1 MVTIKDISR
10 VAGVS
15 TATVS
20 KVLNGDYSKVS
31 DQTKQR
37 VLKTAKELGYRP
49 NRLARGLVQSKTN
62 IIGLIVP
69 DIANPYFADLARGVE
84 DTARTQGY
92 KMILSNSDESAEKE
106 REYLEV
112 LLEYNADGIIITG
125 NNTSEDDLAEYRK
138 NTPMVAIDR
147 YLGDDVCTV
156 SIDNF
161 GGSYM
166 ATEHLIQHGH
176 RRIAYIGGAV
186 IDTHVPKN
194 RLNGYLKALRDYG
207 IDIDLALIEGGSYQH
222 ETGYFCVH
230 HLLNQGLS
238 FTAIVCGNDLMAFGA
253 LRALRERGYSVPDD
267 VSLVGYDDIYL
278 TELIDP
284 PLTTVKQPTY
294 ELGRAAM
301 DFLSKL
307 MHHETITEKVHHFT
321 PQLVVRQSVARI
333 ESKTI

>member
-1 MVTIKDISR
+1 MATIKDISR

-20 KVLNGDYSKVS
+20 KVLNGDFSKVS
-31 DQTKQR
+31 DLTKQR
-37 VLKTAKELGYRP
+37 VLDIAKELSYRP
-49 NRLARGLVQSKTN
+49 NRLARGLVNSRTN
-62 IIGLIVP
+62 IIGLVVP

-84 DTARTQGY
+84 DFARSLGY

-112 LLEYNADGIIITG
+112 LLEYNVDGIIITG

-161 GGSYM
+161 GGSYI
-166 ATEHLIQHGH
+166 ATEYLIRNGH
-176 RRIAYIGGAV
+176 RQIAYIGGAV

-194 RLNGYLKALRDYG
+194 RLNGYLKALRDYD
-207 IDIDLALIEGGSYQH
+207 IKIDLTLIEGGSYQYD
-222 ETGYFCVH
+222 TGFQCAN
-230 HLLNQGLS
+230 HLLDKGRS
-238 FTAIVCGNDLMAFGA
+238 FTAITCGNDLIAFGA
-253 LRALRERGYSVPDD
+253 LRALRKRGLRVPDD
-267 VSLVGYDDIYL
+267 ISLVGYDDIYL

-284 PLTTVKQPTY
+284 PLTTIKQPTY
-294 ELGRAAM
+294 ELGRTAM

-307 MHHETITEKVHHFT
+307 MHKDEVTEKIHNFT
-321 PQLVVRQSVARI
+321 PQLVVRQSVKRVSAD
-333 ESKTI
+333 S